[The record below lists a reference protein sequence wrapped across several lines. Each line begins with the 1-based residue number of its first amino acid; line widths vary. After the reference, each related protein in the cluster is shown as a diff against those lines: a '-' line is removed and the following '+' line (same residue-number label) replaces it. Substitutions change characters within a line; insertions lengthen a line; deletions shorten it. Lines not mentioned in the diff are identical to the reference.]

1 MSDQLLVIPVTIG
14 TFATSN
20 AMGQVIWPLFL
31 RFIDHEDLS
40 PPIRY
45 FESLEDAGSE
55 EAMRDAQAEF
65 LADLEAQVSFW
76 KAVEADEFF
85 PLDNT
90 NPEVARGLSEFADIF
105 GDLWS

>member
-1 MSDQLLVIPVTIG
+1 MSDNELLVIPVTTG
-14 TFATSN
+14 VYATSN
-20 AMGQVIWPLFL
+20 AMGQVIWPLFQ

-45 FESLEDAGSE
+45 FESIEDAGSE
-55 EAMRDAQAEF
+55 EAMRDAQANF

-85 PLDNT
+85 PLDAT
-90 NPEVARGLSEFADIF
+90 NADVAR
-105 GDLWS
+105 